1 MKETIA
7 RALTVALLALSL
19 TLGLGHAL
27 APGYHTAGELGW
39 CEDCP

>member
-1 MKETIA
+1 MTRLC

-27 APGYHTAGELGW
+27 APGYHTAGGLEW
-39 CEDCP
+39 CEHCP